1 MTIEAHM
8 SELERRHRALEREI
22 ANAQS
27 HSSSNDLKI
36 AELKRQKLHLKEE
49 IERLRH
55 QVTTSAS
62 PSG

>member
-22 ANAQS
+22 DNAQS
-27 HSSSNDLKI
+27 HSSSDDLKI

-55 QVTTSAS
+55 QVTKSAS
-62 PSG
+62 HSG